1 MEKRKERERREGR
14 GREGRKRMEGK
25 RRKEQPNAQSTV
37 CHYTLALGF
46 TAHAVYSLVVSVTIF
61 CERCSVAGMFFL
73 SPLLFRLHSLLL
85 PHRSSVILAAPHSVP
100 NTDMEGFRS
109 GYE

>member
-14 GREGRKRMEGK
+14 GREGRKRKEGK
-25 RRKEQPNAQSTV
+25 RRKEQPNEQSTV

-46 TAHAVYSLVVSVTIF
+46 
-61 CERCSVAGMFFL
+61 SVAGMFFL